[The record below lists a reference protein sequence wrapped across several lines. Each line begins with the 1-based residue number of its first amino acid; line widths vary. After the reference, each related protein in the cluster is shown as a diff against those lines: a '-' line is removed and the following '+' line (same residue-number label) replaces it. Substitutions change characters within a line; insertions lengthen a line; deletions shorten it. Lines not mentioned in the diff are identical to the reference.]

1 MKLIVRDY
9 VGYYYELECVCDD
22 TVGII
27 VEHYKRMRR
36 DSVVLDET
44 QYQYVVRGGGVI
56 FERTQV
62 LEDIGLSDE
71 STLRID
77 IRKMKV
83 EFESIDFEQ
92 KLKFKNCVLRGTND
106 LERAMNKLEVFR
118 NLIDKFGDD
127 EDKYYYSIGGPI
139 EQQIRANPDNY
150 GGERRGSWSLG
161 NRANKVYLNWLSQLA
176 NDGWEIVDVYYHWFC
191 QGMSNEFPKILFQRK
206 I

>member
-9 VGYYYELECVCDD
+9 VGYYYELECLCDD

-92 KLKFKNCVLRGTND
+92 KLKFKFKNTIIRGD
-106 LERAMNKLEVFR
+106 NKL
-118 NLIDKFGDD
+118 
-127 EDKYYYSIGGPI
+127 
-139 EQQIRANPDNY
+139 
-150 GGERRGSWSLG
+150 
-161 NRANKVYLNWLSQLA
+161 YLNWLSQLA
-176 NDGWEIVDVYYHWFC
+176 NDGWEIVDVYYHC
-191 QGMSNEFPKILFQRK
+191 HGHGMSNEFPKILFQRK